1 MMLLLLLLL
10 LPSELA
16 CLALQMSSVYLY
28 KGVFCVL
35 DVVKQKHKLQERE
48 IKGIKSLISDKK

>member
-1 MMLLLLLLL
+1 MMLLLLLL

-48 IKGIKSLISDKK
+48 IKGIY